1 MRILVVEDE
10 APIAEYLQRSLEEIG
25 CSSYI
30 AGDADKAGELLQLY
44 EIDAITLDLG
54 IPGKGGL
61 AWLEDLARD
70 KPELAS
76 KTLVITGAFLES
88 EGISRLARCGAGI
101 LSKPFTIDQLRE
113 AVRVQLERP
122 GMNAARAD

>member
-10 APIAEYLQRSLEEIG
+10 RPVAEYLQRSLEELG
-25 CSSYI
+25 CASFI
-30 AGDADKAGELLQLY
+30 AGDAAKAAELLQLY

-61 AWLEDLARD
+61 AWLEELAREQ
-70 KPELAS
+70 PELAR
-76 KTLVITGAFLES
+76 KTLVITGSFLES

-101 LSKPFTIDQLRE
+101 LSKPFTVDQLRE

-122 GMNAARAD
+122 GINS